1 MNTKTKIKAVLS
13 LMVLLT
19 ICVAHTI
26 FASVSPEISTSLA
39 LEQFKNPS
47 IATDTASRFYNG
59 SGSLWPFLYLF
70 WFIWNSFMFF
80 QPLGKKESV

>member
-13 LMVLLT
+13 LMILLT

-26 FASVSPEISTSLA
+26 VTAISPEITTSLA

-47 IATDTASRFYNG
+47 VATDTASRFYNS

-70 WFIWNSFMFF
+70 WFVCNAFMFF
-80 QPLGKKESV
+80 EFKK